1 MVRNYKRKTN
11 FGATPQHIY
20 DKAVKEVID
29 GIMTL
34 RASAKKYNVNVMT
47 LQRYKTKISDPSE

>member
-11 FGATPQHIY
+11 FGTTPQHIY

-34 RASAKKYNVNVMT
+34 RAAANKYNVNMMT
-47 LQRYKTKISDPSE
+47 LP